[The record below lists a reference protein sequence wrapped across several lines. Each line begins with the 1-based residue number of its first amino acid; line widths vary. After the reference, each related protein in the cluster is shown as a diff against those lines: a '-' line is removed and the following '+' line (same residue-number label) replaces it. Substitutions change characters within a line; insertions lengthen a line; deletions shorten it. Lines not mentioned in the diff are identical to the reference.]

1 MKIGLGKHKGDHY
14 GDDGR
19 VDKVAETSSSV
30 HRSDASVT
38 TQASGMLGE
47 STPTVDG
54 RPQRV
59 TIRDVAEAAG
69 VSVSTVSHVLNEY
82 GDISPDTDR
91 HVRQIMKQMN
101 YHPSSLARRLTRS
114 RSFLFQL
121 LLFSVEGLH
130 HPFFYEVTC
139 GITEEVEQAGY
150 ELLLSV
156 KASEDGR
163 WRDSLKRCYE
173 SKVEGLIIMGTLP
186 GPEVFEEIEASQI
199 PTVFI
204 DLTYQGARSTYVTSD
219 NVGGA
224 MLATEH
230 LISLGHRRI
239 GFLDGHDLHQELL
252 LQDSPS
258 IDVDMMETTSPTWGI
273 SQTRLAGYQRAL
285 HVHDIPFD
293 PDLIGYGDFT
303 QAGAKDAVAH
313 MLTEHPDITAIF
325 AISDIMAF
333 GAMQAVRAL
342 GRRVASDVAV
352 VGYDDIQ
359 AASFV
364 RPALSTIRQDGE
376 EMGKSA
382 VREILRLIENPGAMP
397 QKVILPVEL
406 VVRESCGAM

>member
-1 MKIGLGKHKGDHY
+1 
-14 GDDGR
+14 
-19 VDKVAETSSSV
+19 
-30 HRSDASVT
+30 
-38 TQASGMLGE
+38 
-47 STPTVDG
+47 
-54 RPQRV
+54 
-59 TIRDVAEAAG
+59 
-69 VSVSTVSHVLNEY
+69 
-82 GDISPDTDR
+82 
-91 HVRQIMKQMN
+91 
-101 YHPSSLARRLTRS
+101 
-114 RSFLFQL
+114 
-121 LLFSVEGLH
+121 
-130 HPFFYEVTC
+130 
-139 GITEEVEQAGY
+139 
-150 ELLLSV
+150 
-156 KASEDGR
+156 
-163 WRDSLKRCYE
+163 
-173 SKVEGLIIMGTLP
+173 
-186 GPEVFEEIEASQI
+186 
-199 PTVFI
+199 
-204 DLTYQGARSTYVTSD
+204 
-219 NVGGA
+219 
-224 MLATEH
+224 
-230 LISLGHRRI
+230 
-239 GFLDGHDLHQELL
+239 
-252 LQDSPS
+252 
-258 IDVDMMETTSPTWGI
+258 METTSPTWGI